1 MSESNEVHLMADDYY
16 FYNTVMNVK
25 QNSNTPYCIFLFP
38 FTDPWKLKASD
49 NDSVS
54 GSIFWKKYN
63 FGEI

>member
-38 FTDPWKLKASD
+38 SLTLE
-49 NDSVS
+49 N
-54 GSIFWKKYN
+54 
-63 FGEI
+63 

>member
-1 MSESNEVHLMADDYY
+1 MTETNEVHLMADEYY

-25 QNSNTPYCIFLFP
+25 HKQQQTILYFLFP

-54 GSIFWKKYN
+54 GSIFWKKNN